1 MNSKKKEARVLVI
14 VSLFWVGIIY
24 GIALLTTLCGIELQ
38 NSFLHALLFTGEGLI
53 GALFWSGVRKNQ
65 EEALEKRNVLTWFI
79 LLAVVFGLAVYLWP
93 LEKRLPGGL
102 LVAVDEN
109 GDNKY
114 YDKEKIVLKEE
125 FQWDTEH
132 DIKLLEGQLGYKFQL
147 DKKTGSNSKR
157 YISDSMPERCV
168 GIEEYPTYNS
178 RKATIIYYSSE
189 KIRTTTGELY
199 YDSDNK
205 FPFRIFFCTEDGR
218 RVAQASHF
226 VPGIKKFDHDEFSVD
241 EEYLVGVSVRDD
253 KNKEIVLRYADKESS
268 LNSEGKEIR
277 IKMD

>member
-157 YISDSMPERCV
+157 KTAGTWKRS
-168 GIEEYPTYNS
+168 
-178 RKATIIYYSSE
+178 
-189 KIRTTTGELY
+189 
-199 YDSDNK
+199 
-205 FPFRIFFCTEDGR
+205 
-218 RVAQASHF
+218 
-226 VPGIKKFDHDEFSVD
+226 
-241 EEYLVGVSVRDD
+241 
-253 KNKEIVLRYADKESS
+253 
-268 LNSEGKEIR
+268 
-277 IKMD
+277 

>member
-38 NSFLHALLFTGEGLI
+38 NSFLHALLYTGEGLI

-65 EEALEKRNVLTWFI
+65 GEALEKRNVLTWFL

-114 YDKEKIVLKEE
+114 YDKEKIVLREE

-147 DKKTGSNSKR
+147 DKKTGSDLKM
-157 YISDSMPERCV
+157 YVSDSMPGRCV
-168 GIEEYPTYNS
+168 EIEEYPTYNS
-178 RKATIIYYSSE
+178 RKAIIIVYSQE
-189 KIRTTTGELY
+189 KIRTTTGDLY
-199 YDSDNK
+199 FDNENE
-205 FPFRIFFCTEDGR
+205 FLFDIYFCTEDGK
-218 RVAQASHF
+218 RVAQISYF
-226 VPGIKKFDHDEFSVD
+226 IPGIMIFDDDEFSVD
-241 EEYLVGVSVRDD
+241 EEYLVGVSVWDD
-253 KNKEIVLRYADKESS
+253 KNKEVVLRYADKKSS
-268 LNSEGKEIR
+268 LNSEGKELR
-277 IKMD
+277 IEMD